1 MTARNPAL
9 AAARDD
15 DELTIASRRADGS
28 LRPARIVWAVEHDGA
43 LYVRSVNGPD
53 AAWYRGTRTRHEG
66 QVTAGGHSA
75 DVTFVD
81 AADDTALN
89 DAIDRAYRT
98 KYRRYAANI
107 LDHIT
112 SPRARAT
119 TIRLVPA
126 QSTKD

>member
-1 MTARNPAL
+1 MTTQNPAL
-9 AAARDD
+9 AAAGTD
-15 DELTIASRRADGS
+15 DELTIASRRTDRS
-28 LRPARIVWAVEHDGA
+28 LRPGRIVWAVEHGGE

-66 QVTAGGHSA
+66 RISAGGHER

-89 DAIDRAYRT
+89 DAIDRAYRA

-107 LDHIT
+107 LDSIT
-112 SPRARAT
+112 SPQARST
-119 TIRLVPA
+119 TIRVAPA
-126 QSTKD
+126 

>member
-1 MTARNPAL
+1 VTTQNPAL
-9 AAARDD
+9 AAARTD

-28 LRPARIVWAVEHDGA
+28 LRPGRTIWAVEHDGE

-66 QVTAGGHSA
+66 QVTAGGHA
-75 DVTFVD
+75 DDVTFVD
-81 AADDTALN
+81 ATDDTALN

-107 LDHIT
+107 LDHIAGT
-112 SPRARAT
+112 QARST
-119 TIRLVPA
+119 TIRLVPSR
-126 QSTKD
+126 STKD

>member
-1 MTARNPAL
+1 MTAPNLAL
-9 AAARDD
+9 AAAAAD
-15 DELTIASRRADGS
+15 DELTIATRRADGS
-28 LRPARIVWAVEHDGA
+28 LRLGRIIWAVEHKGA

-66 QVTAGGHSA
+66 QVTAGGHQQ

-89 DAIDRAYRT
+89 DAIDRAYRS
-98 KYRRYAANI
+98 KYRRYAASI

-112 SPRARAT
+112 GTQARST
-119 TIRLVPA
+119 TMRLAPSR
-126 QSTKD
+126 STED

>member
-1 MTARNPAL
+1 MTAPNPAL
-9 AAARDD
+9 AAAAAE

-28 LRPARIVWAVEHDGA
+28 LRPARTIWAVEHDGA

-53 AAWYRGTRTRHEG
+53 AAWYRSTRTRYEG
-66 QVTAGGHSA
+66 QLTAGGHVA

-81 AADDTALN
+81 TVEDTALN
-89 DAIDRAYRT
+89 DAVDRVYRT

-112 SPRARAT
+112 STQARAT
-119 TIRLVPA
+119 TMRLVPA
-126 QSTKD
+126 KSTKD